1 MCEEEQTL
9 PETRPGPAPTRKS
22 GPNSEERALY
32 RALKPALQASMD
44 RWQLP
49 QSMLHLRGAKS
60 FASVL
65 VGSIL
70 LCRLYAGKRPG
81 LEIQGTDAALV
92 PAGLPEEAMHIG
104 RDKTRLDLPAGADA
118 GALLGPLMDALVQR
132 AARQMPKTFDCCHLY
147 NECSAAGRCVNP
159 NAAQA
164 VGCGYKRVLTAGKCY
179 YGPGRNV

>member
-92 PAGLPEEAMHIG
+92 PAGLLEAAGPADG
-104 RDKTRLDLPAGADA
+104 RPGAARGPADA
-118 GALLGPLMDALVQR
+118 QDLRLLPFVQR
-132 AARQMPKTFDCCHLY
+132 MFGRRPLRKPQRRPGGGLWVQARAYRRQMLLRP
-147 NECSAAGRCVNP
+147 GP
-159 NAAQA
+159 Q
-164 VGCGYKRVLTAGKCY
+164 RVS
-179 YGPGRNV
+179 